1 MGERRK
7 AWLVAGAVFLVAGG
21 GRVIAEEAPAGDAE
35 RWKERLD
42 QTREKRAAA
51 EEEKA
56 LRAQIHYETGME
68 HYREG
73 RLIQAQSEFQKATTL
88 GHADAPNYL
97 RRVNAVLDVSNDRFA
112 NALDDLRRRH
122 GAQLDMQLFEVDK
135 GLEDGDRAVKEGRF
149 ERAIQVYEKV
159 RDQVRFLPVEVP
171 NRDAKLQRVEAALKE
186 ARASH
191 EKTRAEEE
199 KRKQDEARRL
209 IQQAES
215 EQLKLARQR
224 IEKMLSDA
232 EEAYDNQEFEYAVR
246 LAEQVLRDEPAN
258 LEAADLK
265 RRARAADSDKRGKRN
280 RVEQNHAMRQMEHYM
295 EEIRRPFDPDTS
307 VAFPENWMSVR
318 AYRESRGQG
327 QLVEEVPWKKALRER
342 LSLPAGRPFDYSGT
356 TVELILGEFA
366 KDMGI
371 QVKLDPK
378 IENEHKDVQITQFK
392 DDLGTIPLDQKLT
405 ELTDALGLKWTL
417 KYGGVFISNPEGVR
431 GDVQTRF
438 LDVKDLLV
446 KPLNFSA
453 PSTGFATS
461 STGGLEGEEEETDE
475 EGLDLEKIVEIITKH
490 VSEIEEAGGEVTA
503 VEETQQIGVKA
514 PAELQAR
521 VTEVL
526 EGLRSQQSLLVDV
539 QARFLRVQNDLADN
553 LGITWQGLP
562 GRQVAI
568 GGAPSSGVLNEAG
581 KKGDVRFGSGYNTY
595 LGNNFPIGGATRQ
608 NNLDTA
614 ANFLQF
620 SYINDWQVSMIL
632 RAIHSTRKGS
642 IVQAPHLKMFNT
654 QRAYMVVIKEK
665 AYIKD
670 VNAQLGA
677 LSGAALDPEIGTI
690 REGTSFEVRPVVSAD
705 RKFITLE
712 LKPTQAEVIDFRQI
726 DVSSALQGQSQ
737 DSGGR
742 PVYIEAPE
750 LEIRQ
755 IRTTVTVP
763 DNGTILLGGLT
774 AYASIHQYSGLPG
787 ISKIPLLNFLFGQD
801 VTVKERNSLMIMIR
815 AMIVDNQEEEE
826 RQFGRR

>member
-1 MGERRK
+1 MGQRSRMG
-7 AWLVAGAVFLVAGG
+7 LLAGAMVLAAGSRG
-21 GRVIAEEAPAGDAE
+21 IAEPAPAGNDAD
-35 RWKERLD
+35 RWKERLE

-51 EEEKA
+51 EEERA
-56 LRAQIHYETGME
+56 LRAQIHYESGLE

-73 RLIQAQSEFQKATTL
+73 RLVQAQAEFQKSTDL
-88 GHADAPNYL
+88 GHAEAPSYL
-97 RRVNAVLDVSNDRFA
+97 RRVNAILDVSSDRFA
-112 NALDDLRRRH
+112 NALEDLRKRH
-122 GAQLDMQLFEVDK
+122 GAQLDMQLFEIDK
-135 GLEDGDRAVKEGRF
+135 GLEDGDRAVREGRF
-149 ERAIQVYEKV
+149 ERAIAVYEKV

-171 NRDAKLQRVEAALKE
+171 NREAKLQRVEAALRE
-186 ARASH
+186 ARVSY
-191 EKTRAEEE
+191 EKVRAEDE
-199 KRKQDEARRL
+199 KRKQEEARRL
-209 IQQAES
+209 IQQAEA
-215 EQLKLARQR
+215 EQLELARQR
-224 IEKMLSDA
+224 IEKMLADA
-232 EEAYDNQEFEYAVR
+232 EEAYDNQEYEYAIR
-246 LAEQVLRDEPAN
+246 LADQVLRDEPSN
-258 LEAADLK
+258 LDAADLK
-265 RRARAADSDKRGKRN
+265 RRARAANSDRRSKRN
-280 RVEQNHAMRQMEHYM
+280 RVEQNYAMRQMEHYM
-295 EEIRRPFDPDTS
+295 EEIQRPIDPDAS
-307 VAFPENWMSVR
+307 VVFPDNWLSVR
-318 AYRESRGQG
+318 AYREARGQG
-327 QLVEEVPWKKALRER
+327 LVVEETPWKKALRER
-342 LSLPAGRPFDYSGT
+342 LSGPAGRPFDYSGT
-356 TVELILGEFA
+356 TVELIIAEFE

-371 QVKLDPK
+371 QMKLDPK
-378 IENEHKDVQITQFK
+378 IEDQHKDIQITQFK
-392 DDLGTIPLDQKLT
+392 DELGTIPLDQKLN

-417 KYGGVFISNPEGVR
+417 KYGGVFISNDEGVR
-431 GDVQTRF
+431 GEMQTRF

-453 PSTGFATS
+453 PSTGFATT
-461 STGGLEGEEEETDE
+461 STGGLEGDEEEPEE

-490 VSEIEEAGGEVTA
+490 VPEIADAEGEVTA

-514 PAELQAR
+514 PVELQAK

-539 QARFLRVQNDLADN
+539 QARFLRVQNDLADE

-562 GRQVAI
+562 GRQVPIA
-568 GGAPSSGVLNEAG
+568 GAPSSGILNEAG
-581 KKGDVRFGSGYNTY
+581 KKGDVRFGSGYNSY
-595 LGNNFPIGGATRQ
+595 LGTKFPLGGATRS
-608 NNLDTA
+608 NNVDNA
-614 ANFLQF
+614 ASFLQF

-632 RAIHSTRKGS
+632 RAIHTTRKGS

-677 LSGAALDPEIGTI
+677 LAGAALDPEIGTI

-726 DVSSALQGQSQ
+726 DVSSALGEQQGTA
-737 DSGGR
+737 D

-774 AYASIHQYSGLPG
+774 AYASVHQYSGLPG